1 MKQLHCPLNGLRN
14 INEFICFGEVDMDS
28 QELSNQTS
36 DYAPIMGESPVRN
49 YWLDAGWGTW
59 GFKAIPIAGKCMAET
74 VAKGRS
80 PELSRPF
87 RLDRFRTFELL
98 DEAGATAASH

>member
-28 QELSNQTS
+28 QELNK
-36 DYAPIMGESPVRN
+36 DARLRMGESPVRN

-59 GFKAIPIAGKCMAET
+59 GFSNPDRWQMY
-74 VAKGRS
+74 GRDRGEGTFTRAVS
-80 PELSRPF
+80 PFP
-87 RLDRFRTFELL
+87 
-98 DEAGATAASH
+98 A